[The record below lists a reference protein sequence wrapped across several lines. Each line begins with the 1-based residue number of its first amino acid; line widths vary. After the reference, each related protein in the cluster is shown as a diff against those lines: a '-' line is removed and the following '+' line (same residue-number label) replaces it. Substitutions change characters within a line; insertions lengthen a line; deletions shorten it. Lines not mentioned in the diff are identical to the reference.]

1 MRGRVNKYELGGRG
15 NEHPWVDRLFGR
27 DDPHRWRHDVGQL
40 HRPSAGHAAASEGR
54 ISTAMMA
61 RARSVRGADQSANWH
76 IEIEATGSTSAGRCG
91 VRPVRCSTVSRISPA
106 RSIANNPPLDQQRRA
121 CRALGVVLVSEW
133 IAEQTHQP
141 SPSFFATWPPISAT
155 ALEAASR

>member
-106 RSIANNPPLDQQRRA
+106 RSIANNPAPPLSSSSGDRHCPPSGGRMPSTRSIVCARSAAFRA
-121 CRALGVVLVSEW
+121 SLAVEKAGL
-133 IAEQTHQP
+133 
-141 SPSFFATWPPISAT
+141 
-155 ALEAASR
+155 